1 MDENYFEKIDTSDEM
16 KGKYL
21 TFQTDGQMFGVPI
34 ADVVQIV
41 GMQDITEIPEFPY
54 YAKGIINLRGS
65 IIPVVDIRLRF
76 NKPEAPYTERT
87 CIIVTSMKE
96 NLIGFI
102 VDEVDEVTSIEN
114 DQISPP
120 PRMAENAVDSYLTG
134 IGKLENHVVLLINT
148 ARVLGEQEME
158 LLLGA
163 AE

>member
-1 MDENYFEKIDTSDEM
+1 MDENYFEKIDTTDEM

-21 TFQTDGQMFGVPI
+21 TFQTDGQLFGVPI

-41 GMQDITEIPEFPY
+41 GMQNITEIPEFPY

-76 NKPEAPYTERT
+76 NKPEAAYTERT
-87 CIIVTSMKE
+87 CIIVTNMKD

-102 VDEVDEVTSIEN
+102 VDEVDEVTGIEA
-114 DQISPP
+114 DQISAP
-120 PRMAENAVDSYLTG
+120 PRMAENVAESYLTG
-134 IGKLENHVVLLINT
+134 IGKLEKNVVLLINT
-148 ARVLGEQEME
+148 ARVLGEQEMQ
-158 LLLGA
+158 LLISA

>member
-1 MDENYFEKIDTSDEM
+1 MDENYFEKIDTTDEM

-21 TFQTDGQMFGVPI
+21 TFQTDGQLFGVPI

-41 GMQDITEIPEFPY
+41 GMQNITEIPEFPY

-76 NKPEAPYTERT
+76 NKPEAAYTERT
-87 CIIVTSMKE
+87 CIIVTNMKD

-102 VDEVDEVTSIEN
+102 VDEVDEVTSIEA
-114 DQISPP
+114 DQISAP
-120 PRMAENAVDSYLTG
+120 PRMAENVAESYLTG
-134 IGKLENHVVLLINT
+134 IGKLEKNVVLLINT
-148 ARVLGEQEME
+148 ARVLGEQEMQ
-158 LLLGA
+158 LLISA

>member
-1 MDENYFEKIDTSDEM
+1 MEENYFEKIDTTDEM

-21 TFQTDGQMFGVPI
+21 TFQTDGQLFGVPI

-41 GMQDITEIPEFPY
+41 GMQNITEIPEFPY

-76 NKPEAPYTERT
+76 NKPEAAYTERT
-87 CIIVTSMKE
+87 CIIVTNMKD

-102 VDEVDEVTSIEN
+102 VDEVDEVTSIEA
-114 DQISPP
+114 DQISAP
-120 PRMAENAVDSYLTG
+120 PRMAENVAESYLTG
-134 IGKLENHVVLLINT
+134 IGKLEKNVVLLINT
-148 ARVLGEQEME
+148 ARVLGEQEMQM
-158 LLLGA
+158 LISA